1 MDMLRELV
9 PFFAGAL
16 LLPPV
21 LHLASR
27 SMWSPRL
34 RFWVTFVLSL
44 LIGFAASALVGE
56 QGRDL
61 EESVMALIFDT
72 ALAYLGSQV
81 AYWLFW
87 QLIFER
93 SKPQGDNRQRS

>member
-16 LLPPV
+16 LLPPI
-21 LHLASR
+21 LHFAAR
-27 SMWSPRL
+27 ATGSPRL

-44 LIGFAASALVGE
+44 LIGFVASALVGE

-61 EESVMALIFDT
+61 EASIMALVFDT
-72 ALAYLGSQV
+72 ALAYLGSQL

-93 SKPQGDNRQRS
+93 SKPQSDNRQRS